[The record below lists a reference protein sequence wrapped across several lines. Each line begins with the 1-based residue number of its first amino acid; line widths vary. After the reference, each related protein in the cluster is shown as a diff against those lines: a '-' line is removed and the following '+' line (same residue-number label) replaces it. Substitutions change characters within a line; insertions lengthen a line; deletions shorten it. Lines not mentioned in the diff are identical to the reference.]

1 MKDPHSKR
9 EQGRY
14 EYPIASREAIL
25 SHMEKAGEPLSFK
38 RLAKELDI
46 DNARDRDA
54 LTLRLR
60 AMVRDGQVVVDSRN
74 VYAIAN
80 KLALFAGRVSA
91 HSDGFGFLICD
102 DERDDIFLSHRQM
115 RAVFHGD
122 KALVRVRG
130 RDHRGRDEGEIVEVL
145 TRNTLELVGR
155 VHFDKHLALL
165 ESLNR
170 RIDHEILIDDPSE
183 EIKEGRIVVA
193 RVTQQPTLHGMATV
207 EIVAVLGDHL
217 TPDMEV
223 EVALRNNDIPVEFS
237 DDVLTDVDQ
246 LPFEVTPA
254 QKRKREDL
262 THLDFVTI
270 DGEDARDFD
279 DAVYCERRRGGY
291 RLFVAIADVANYVLP
306 GSPLDQEAYKR
317 GTSVYFPQYVV
328 PMLPEKLSNGLCSLN
343 PEVDR
348 LVMVCEMTISDQGRI
363 GSYEFYEGLIHS
375 KERLTYTIV
384 GDWIEREEF
393 PRHEDSLGN
402 MLDLARILIST
413 RTERGALD
421 FDTREVSFAFNAQ
434 GRVSDVNLIT
444 RNFAHRL
451 IEECML
457 CANVCAAKLVSKL
470 ELPGLF
476 RVHEKPEEEKIEY
489 LAEFLESFGINLGA
503 GTPQDYQS
511 AIRQLREKKN
521 GHVLQI
527 ALLRSMQQAV
537 YSPENKGHF
546 GLGYSH
552 YTHFTSPIRRYPDL
566 LVHRL
571 IKSAIHSTVECN
583 EVRRFGKPSK
593 INFYPYEEEAVISQG
608 EHTSFAERRADD
620 AVYEVLDWVKCDYLS
635 DHVGDDFEG
644 VISAV
649 AKFGFFVQLEGVLVE
664 GLVHVSSL
672 VGDYYQFDRGEQC
685 LFGERGNESF
695 GLGDVVTVKV
705 AAVDVD
711 ERKVDLELLRHAPI
725 PRKKSKKRK
734 PKDRKKTASNNKRR
748 PSSGAKARGAK
759 PGSSKD
765 AVSKKTA
772 SKTKASKTKASK
784 TKASKIKVSRSK
796 VSEAK
801 PPKAKSPKAKS
812 PKAKAAKKKAS
823 KKKRPKQPGQKE

>member
-1 MKDPHSKR
+1 MDT
-9 EQGRY
+9 
-14 EYPIASREAIL
+14 
-25 SHMEKAGEPLSFK
+25 AGEPLSFK
-38 RLAKELDI
+38 RLAKELGI
-46 DNARDRDA
+46 ENARDRDA

-60 AMVRDGQVVVDSRN
+60 AMVRDGQVIVDKRN

-80 KLALFAGRVSA
+80 KLELFAGRVSA

-102 DERDDIFLSHRQM
+102 DERDDIFLSPRQM

-122 KALVRVRG
+122 KAMVRVRG
-130 RDHRGRDEGEIVEVL
+130 RDRRGRDEGEIVEVL
-145 TRNTLELVGR
+145 ARNTLELVGR
-155 VHFDKHLALL
+155 VHFDNRIALL

-170 RIDHEILIDDPSE
+170 RIDHEILIDDPGE
-183 EIKEGRIVVA
+183 ELKEGSIVVA
-193 RVTQQPTLHGMATV
+193 RVMQQPTLHGLASV
-207 EIVAVLGDHL
+207 EIVAMLGEHL

-237 DDVLTDVDQ
+237 DEVLFDVDR

-254 QKRKREDL
+254 QKRQREDL
-262 THLDFVTI
+262 RHLDFVTI

-306 GSPLDQEAYKR
+306 GLPLDQEAYKR

-328 PMLPEKLSNGLCSLN
+328 PMLPEKLSNGLCSLK

-348 LVMVCEMTISDQGRI
+348 LVLVCEMTISDQGRI
-363 GSYEFYEGLIHS
+363 SSYQFFEGLIHS
-375 KERLTYTIV
+375 KERLTYTTV
-384 GDWIEREEF
+384 GDWVEREEF
-393 PRHEDSLGN
+393 PRHKDSLGN
-402 MLDLARILIST
+402 MLDLARILIGT

-421 FDTREVSFAFNAQ
+421 FDTREVSFTFNAE

-489 LAEFLESFGINLGA
+489 LSEFLESFGIDLGA
-503 GTPQDYQS
+503 GTPRDYQN
-511 AIRQLREKKN
+511 AIKQLREKKN
-521 GHVLQI
+521 GQVLQI

-537 YSPENKGHF
+537 YHPENKGHF

-571 IKSAIHSTVECN
+571 IKSAIHATFDCI
-583 EVRRFGKPSK
+583 EVRRVGKPSK
-593 INFYPYEEEAVISQG
+593 VNFYPYGEEAVILQG

-635 DHVGDDFEG
+635 DHVGDDFDG
-644 VISAV
+644 TISAV
-649 AKFGFFVQLEGVLVE
+649 AKFGFFVQLEDVLVE
-664 GLVHVSSL
+664 GLVHVSTL

-705 AAVDVD
+705 AGVDVD
-711 ERKVDLELLRHAPI
+711 ERKVDLELLSHSPI
-725 PRKKSKKRK
+725 ARQKSKKRK
-734 PKDRKKTASNNKRR
+734 QKDKKKPASNNKKRQAVMGKNKKNK
-748 PSSGAKARGAK
+748 GA
-759 PGSSKD
+759 
-765 AVSKKTA
+765 
-772 SKTKASKTKASK
+772 
-784 TKASKIKVSRSK
+784 ASKIKSL
-796 VSEAK
+796 
-801 PPKAKSPKAKS
+801 
-812 PKAKAAKKKAS
+812 KKQ
-823 KKKRPKQPGQKE
+823 RRKE

>member
-9 EQGRY
+9 EEGKY
-14 EYPIASREAIL
+14 KHPIASREAIL
-25 SHMEKAGEPLSFK
+25 SHMETAGEPLSFK
-38 RLAKELDI
+38 RLAKELGI
-46 DNARDRDA
+46 ENARDRDA

-60 AMVRDGQVVVDSRN
+60 AMLRDGQVIVDRRN

-80 KLALFAGRVSA
+80 KLELFAGRVSA

-102 DERDDIFLSHRQM
+102 DERDDIFLSPRQM

-122 KALVRVRG
+122 KAMVRVRG
-130 RDHRGRDEGEIVEVL
+130 RDRRGRDEGEVVEVL
-145 TRNTLELVGR
+145 ARCTLELVGR
-155 VHFDKHLALL
+155 VHFDNRIALL

-170 RIDHEILIDDPSE
+170 RIDHEILIDDPGE
-183 EIKEGRIVVA
+183 ELKEGSIVVA
-193 RVTQQPTLHGMATV
+193 RVTQQPTLHGLASV
-207 EIVAVLGDHL
+207 EIVAMLGEHL

-223 EVALRNNDIPVEFS
+223 EVALRNNDIPVEFP
-237 DDVLTDVDQ
+237 DEVLTDVDQ
-246 LPFEVTPA
+246 LPFEVTSA
-254 QKRKREDL
+254 QKRQREDL
-262 THLDFVTI
+262 RHLDFVTI

-279 DAVYCERRRGGY
+279 DAVYCEKRRGGY

-306 GSPLDQEAYKR
+306 GLPLDQEAYKR

-363 GSYEFYEGLIHS
+363 GSYQFFEGLIHS
-375 KERLTYTIV
+375 KERLTYTTV
-384 GDWIEREEF
+384 GNWVEREEF
-393 PRHEDSLGN
+393 PRHKDSLGN
-402 MLDLARILIST
+402 MLDLARILIGT

-421 FDTREVSFAFNAQ
+421 FDTREVSFTFNAE
-434 GRVSDVNLIT
+434 GRVSDVNLVA

-489 LAEFLESFGINLGA
+489 LSEFLEAFGIDLGT
-503 GTPQDYQS
+503 GTPRDYQN

-521 GHVLQI
+521 GQVLQI

-537 YSPENKGHF
+537 YHPENKGHF

-571 IKSAIHSTVECN
+571 IKSAIHSTFDCS
-583 EVRRFGKPSK
+583 EVRRVGKPSK
-593 INFYPYEEEAVISQG
+593 VNFYPYGEEAVILQG

-635 DHVGDDFEG
+635 DHVGDDFDG
-644 VISAV
+644 TISAV

-705 AAVDVD
+705 AGVDVD
-711 ERKVDLELLRHAPI
+711 ERKVDLELLSHSPI
-725 PRKKSKKRK
+725 ARQRSKKRK
-734 PKDRKKTASNNKRR
+734 QKNKKKPTSNNKKRQSVSVKTIKNKGAAPKNKSLKKQRR
-748 PSSGAKARGAK
+748 
-759 PGSSKD
+759 
-765 AVSKKTA
+765 
-772 SKTKASKTKASK
+772 
-784 TKASKIKVSRSK
+784 
-796 VSEAK
+796 
-801 PPKAKSPKAKS
+801 
-812 PKAKAAKKKAS
+812 
-823 KKKRPKQPGQKE
+823 KE

>member
-1 MKDPHSKR
+1 M
-9 EQGRY
+9 
-14 EYPIASREAIL
+14 L
-25 SHMEKAGEPLSFK
+25 GE
-38 RLAKELDI
+38 
-46 DNARDRDA
+46 
-54 LTLRLR
+54 
-60 AMVRDGQVVVDSRN
+60 
-74 VYAIAN
+74 
-80 KLALFAGRVSA
+80 
-91 HSDGFGFLICD
+91 
-102 DERDDIFLSHRQM
+102 
-115 RAVFHGD
+115 
-122 KALVRVRG
+122 
-130 RDHRGRDEGEIVEVL
+130 
-145 TRNTLELVGR
+145 
-155 VHFDKHLALL
+155 
-165 ESLNR
+165 
-170 RIDHEILIDDPSE
+170 
-183 EIKEGRIVVA
+183 
-193 RVTQQPTLHGMATV
+193 
-207 EIVAVLGDHL
+207 HL

-237 DDVLTDVDQ
+237 DEVLFDVDR

-254 QKRKREDL
+254 QKRQREDL
-262 THLDFVTI
+262 RHLDFVTI

-279 DAVYCERRRGGY
+279 DAVYCEKRRGGY

-306 GSPLDQEAYKR
+306 GLPLDQEAYKR

-363 GSYEFYEGLIHS
+363 GSYQFFEGLIHS
-375 KERLTYTIV
+375 KERLTYTTV
-384 GDWIEREEF
+384 GNWVEREEF
-393 PRHEDSLGN
+393 PRHKDSLGN
-402 MLDLARILIST
+402 MLDLARILIGT

-421 FDTREVSFAFNAQ
+421 FDTREVSFTFNAG
-434 GRVSDVNLIT
+434 GRVSDVNLVT

-489 LAEFLESFGINLGA
+489 LSEFLEAFGIDLGT
-503 GTPQDYQS
+503 GTPRDYQN
-511 AIRQLREKKN
+511 AIRQLREKKS
-521 GHVLQI
+521 GQVLQI

-537 YSPENKGHF
+537 YHPENKGHF

-571 IKSAIHSTVECN
+571 IKSAIHSTFDCS
-583 EVRRFGKPSK
+583 EVRRVGKPSK
-593 INFYPYEEEAVISQG
+593 VNFYPYGEEAVILQG

-635 DHVGDDFEG
+635 DHVGDDFDG
-644 VISAV
+644 TISAV

-685 LFGERGNESF
+685 LFGERGNETF

-705 AAVDVD
+705 AGVDVD
-711 ERKVDLELLRHAPI
+711 ERKVDLELLSHSPI
-725 PRKKSKKRK
+725 ARQRSKKRK
-734 PKDRKKTASNNKRR
+734 QKDKKKPTSNNKKRQ
-748 PSSGAKARGAK
+748 SVSVKTIKNKGAA
-759 PGSSKD
+759 
-765 AVSKKTA
+765 
-772 SKTKASKTKASK
+772 
-784 TKASKIKVSRSK
+784 
-796 VSEAK
+796 
-801 PPKAKSPKAKS
+801 PKNKSPK
-812 PKAKAAKKKAS
+812 
-823 KKKRPKQPGQKE
+823 KQRRKE

>member
-1 MKDPHSKR
+1 
-9 EQGRY
+9 
-14 EYPIASREAIL
+14 
-25 SHMEKAGEPLSFK
+25 MEKAGEPLSFK
-38 RLAKELDI
+38 RLAKELGI
-46 DNARDRDA
+46 ENARDRDA

-60 AMVRDGQVVVDSRN
+60 AMVRDGQVVVDRRN

-80 KLALFAGRVSA
+80 KLELFAGRVSA

-122 KALVRVRG
+122 KAMVRVRG
-130 RDHRGRDEGEIVEVL
+130 RDRRGRDEGEIVEVL
-145 TRNTLELVGR
+145 ARNTLELVGR
-155 VHFDKHLALL
+155 VHFDNRIALL

-170 RIDHEILIDDPSE
+170 RIDHEILIDDPGE

-193 RVTQQPTLHGMATV
+193 RVTQQPTLHGLASV
-207 EIVAVLGDHL
+207 EIVAVLGEHL

-223 EVALRNNDIPVEFS
+223 EVALRNNDIPVEFP
-237 DDVLTDVDQ
+237 DEVLTDVDQ
-246 LPFEVTPA
+246 LPFEVTRA
-254 QKRKREDL
+254 QKRQREDL
-262 THLDFVTI
+262 RHLDFVTI

-279 DAVYCERRRGGY
+279 DAVYCEKRRGGY

-306 GSPLDQEAYKR
+306 GLPLDQEAYKR

-348 LVMVCEMTISDQGRI
+348 LVMVCEMSISDQGRI
-363 GSYEFYEGLIHS
+363 GSYQFFEGLIHS
-375 KERLTYTIV
+375 KERLTYTTV
-384 GDWIEREEF
+384 GDWVERKEF
-393 PRHEDSLGN
+393 PRHKDSLGN
-402 MLDLARILIST
+402 MLDLARILIGT

-421 FDTREVSFAFNAQ
+421 FDTREVSFSFNAE
-434 GRVSDVNLIT
+434 GRVSDVNLVT

-489 LAEFLESFGINLGA
+489 LAEFLESFGIDLGV
-503 GTPQDYQS
+503 GTPRDYQN

-521 GHVLQI
+521 GQVLQI

-537 YSPENKGHF
+537 YHPENKGHF

-571 IKSAIHSTVECN
+571 IKSAIHSRFDCA
-583 EVRRFGKPSK
+583 EVRRFGKPGK
-593 INFYPYEEEAVISQG
+593 INFYPYEEETVILQG

-635 DHVGDDFEG
+635 DHVGDDFDG
-644 VISAV
+644 TISAV

-664 GLVHVSSL
+664 GLVHVSTL
-672 VGDYYQFDRGEQC
+672 VGDYYQFDRGGQC

-695 GLGDVVTVKV
+695 GLGDVVTVQV
-705 AAVDVD
+705 AGVDVD
-711 ERKVDLELLRHAPI
+711 ERKVDLELLSHSPI

-734 PKDRKKTASNNKRR
+734 PKDQKKPASNNKKRQ
-748 PSSGAKARGAK
+748 SSGTKGNSAKDKAPK
-759 PGSSKD
+759 NK
-765 AVSKKTA
+765 AVKNN
-772 SKTKASKTKASK
+772 
-784 TKASKIKVSRSK
+784 
-796 VSEAK
+796 
-801 PPKAKSPKAKS
+801 SPKKHS
-812 PKAKAAKKKAS
+812 PKTQRRK
-823 KKKRPKQPGQKE
+823 G

>member
-1 MKDPHSKR
+1 
-9 EQGRY
+9 
-14 EYPIASREAIL
+14 
-25 SHMEKAGEPLSFK
+25 
-38 RLAKELDI
+38 
-46 DNARDRDA
+46 
-54 LTLRLR
+54 
-60 AMVRDGQVVVDSRN
+60 MVRGGQVVVDRRN

-80 KLALFAGRVSA
+80 KLELFAGRVSA

-122 KALVRVRG
+122 KAMVRVRG
-130 RDHRGRDEGEIVEVL
+130 RDRRGRDEGEIVEVL
-145 TRNTLELVGR
+145 ARNTLELVGR
-155 VHFDKHLALL
+155 VHFDNRIALL

-170 RIDHEILIDDPSE
+170 RIDHEILIDDPGE

-193 RVTQQPTLHGMATV
+193 RVTQQPTLHGLASV
-207 EIVAVLGDHL
+207 EIVAVLGEHL

-223 EVALRNNDIPVEFS
+223 EVALRNNDIPVEFP
-237 DDVLTDVDQ
+237 DEVLTDVDQ
-246 LPFEVTPA
+246 LPFEVTRA
-254 QKRKREDL
+254 QKRQREDL
-262 THLDFVTI
+262 RHLDFVTI

-279 DAVYCERRRGGY
+279 DAVYCEKRRGGY

-306 GSPLDQEAYKR
+306 GLPLDQEAYKR

-348 LVMVCEMTISDQGRI
+348 LVMVCEMSISDQGRI
-363 GSYEFYEGLIHS
+363 GSYQFFEGLIHS
-375 KERLTYTIV
+375 KERLTYTTV
-384 GDWIEREEF
+384 GDWVERKEF
-393 PRHEDSLGN
+393 PRHKDSLGN
-402 MLDLARILIST
+402 MLDLARILIGT

-421 FDTREVSFAFNAQ
+421 FDTREVSFSFNAE
-434 GRVSDVNLIT
+434 GRVSDVNLVT

-489 LAEFLESFGINLGA
+489 LAEFLESFGIDLGV
-503 GTPQDYQS
+503 GTPRDYQN

-521 GHVLQI
+521 GQVLQI

-537 YSPENKGHF
+537 YHPENKGHF

-571 IKSAIHSTVECN
+571 IKSAIHSRFDCA
-583 EVRRFGKPSK
+583 EVRRFGKPGK
-593 INFYPYEEEAVISQG
+593 INFYPYEEETVILQG

-635 DHVGDDFEG
+635 DHVGDDFDG
-644 VISAV
+644 TISAV

-664 GLVHVSSL
+664 GLVHVSTL
-672 VGDYYQFDRGEQC
+672 VGDYYQFDRGGQC

-695 GLGDVVTVKV
+695 GLGDVVTVQV
-705 AAVDVD
+705 AGVDVD
-711 ERKVDLELLRHAPI
+711 ERKVDLELLSHSPI

-734 PKDRKKTASNNKRR
+734 PKDQKKPASNNKKRQ
-748 PSSGAKARGAK
+748 SSGTKGNSAKDKAR
-759 PGSSKD
+759 KD
-765 AVSKKTA
+765 KAPKNKAVKNN
-772 SKTKASKTKASK
+772 
-784 TKASKIKVSRSK
+784 
-796 VSEAK
+796 
-801 PPKAKSPKAKS
+801 SPKKHS
-812 PKAKAAKKKAS
+812 PKTQRRK
-823 KKKRPKQPGQKE
+823 G

>member
-1 MKDPHSKR
+1 MKDPHFKR
-9 EQGRY
+9 EKGQY
-14 EYPIASREAIL
+14 AHPIASREAIL
-25 SHMEKAGEPLSFK
+25 SHMETSGEPLSFK
-38 RLAKELDI
+38 RIAKELGI
-46 DNARDRDA
+46 ENARDQDA

-60 AMVRDGQVVVDSRN
+60 AMVRDGQVIVDRRN

-80 KLALFAGRVSA
+80 KLELFAGRVSA

-102 DERDDIFLSHRQM
+102 DERDDIFLSPRQM

-122 KALVRVRG
+122 KAMVRVRG
-130 RDHRGRDEGEIVEVL
+130 RDRRGRDEGEVVEVL
-145 TRNTLELVGR
+145 ARNTLELVGR
-155 VHFDKHLALL
+155 VHFDNRIALL

-170 RIDHEILIDDPSE
+170 RIDHEILIDDPVDRL
-183 EIKEGRIVVA
+183 KEGSIVVA
-193 RVTQQPTLHGMATV
+193 KVTQQPTLHGLASV
-207 EIVAVLGDHL
+207 EIVAMLGEHL

-223 EVALRNNDIPVEFS
+223 EVALRNNDIPVEFP
-237 DDVLTDVDQ
+237 DEVLTDVDQ
-246 LPFEVTPA
+246 LPFEVTAA
-254 QKRKREDL
+254 QKRQREDL
-262 THLDFVTI
+262 RHLDFVTI

-279 DAVYCERRRGGY
+279 DAVYCEKRRGGY
-291 RLFVAIADVANYVLP
+291 RLLVAIADVANYVLP
-306 GSPLDQEAYKR
+306 GMPLDQEAYKR

-363 GSYEFYEGLIHS
+363 GSYQFFEGLIHS
-375 KERLTYTIV
+375 KERLTYTTV
-384 GDWIEREEF
+384 GDWVEREAF
-393 PRHEDSLGN
+393 PRHKDSLGN
-402 MLDLARILIST
+402 MLDLSRILIGT
-413 RTERGALD
+413 RIERGALD
-421 FDTREVSFAFNAQ
+421 FDTREVSFTFNAE
-434 GRVSDVNLIT
+434 GRVSDVNLVT

-489 LAEFLESFGINLGA
+489 LSEFLESFGVDLAAGA
-503 GTPQDYQS
+503 PQDYQN

-537 YSPENKGHF
+537 YHPENKGHF

-571 IKSAIHSTVECN
+571 IKSAIHSTFDCS
-583 EVRRFGKPSK
+583 EVRRLGRPSK
-593 INFYPYEEEAVISQG
+593 INFYPYEEEAVALQG

-635 DHVGDDFEG
+635 DHVGDDFDG
-644 VISAV
+644 TISAV
-649 AKFGFFVQLEGVLVE
+649 AKFGFFVQLENVLVE
-664 GLVHVSSL
+664 GLVHVSTL

-685 LFGERGNESF
+685 LFGERGKESF

-705 AAVDVD
+705 ANVDVD
-711 ERKVDLELLRHAPI
+711 ERKIDLELLTHSPI
-725 PRKKSKKRK
+725 ARQKSKKRK
-734 PKDRKKTASNNKRR
+734 QKDKKNPASSNKKRQ
-748 PSSGAKARGAK
+748 SASAK
-759 PGSSKD
+759 
-765 AVSKKTA
+765 SKKNKGATH
-772 SKTKASKTKASK
+772 
-784 TKASKIKVSRSK
+784 
-796 VSEAK
+796 
-801 PPKAKSPKAKS
+801 
-812 PKAKAAKKKAS
+812 
-823 KKKRPKQPGQKE
+823 KKRNLKKLRRKE

>member
-9 EQGRY
+9 EERRY
-14 EYPIASREAIL
+14 EHPIASREAIL
-25 SHMEKAGEPLSFK
+25 AHMEKAGEPLSFK
-38 RLAKELDI
+38 RLVKELDLE
-46 DNARDRDA
+46 NERDRAA

-60 AMVRDGQVVVDSRN
+60 AMVRDGQVIVDRRS

-80 KLALFAGRVSA
+80 KLELFAGRISA

-102 DERDDIFLSHRQM
+102 DERDDIFLAHRQM

-122 KALVRVRG
+122 KAMVRIRG
-130 RDHRGRDEGEIVEVL
+130 RDRRGRDEGEIVEVL
-145 TRNTLELVGR
+145 ARNTLELVGR
-155 VHFDKHLALL
+155 VHFDNRIALL

-183 EIKEGRIVVA
+183 EIKEGTIVVA
-193 RVTQQPTLHGMATV
+193 RVTQQPTLHGLATV
-207 EIVAVLGDHL
+207 EVVSVLGEHL

-237 DDVLTDVDQ
+237 DEVFAEVDQ

-254 QKRKREDL
+254 QKRQREDL
-262 THLDFVTI
+262 RHLDFVTI

-279 DAVYCERRRGGY
+279 DAVYCEKRRGGY
-291 RLFVAIADVANYVLP
+291 RLFVAIADVADYVLP
-306 GSPLDQEAYKR
+306 GSTLDQEAYKR

-363 GSYEFYEGLIHS
+363 GSYQFFEGVIHS
-375 KERLTYTIV
+375 KERLTYTTV
-384 GDWIEREEF
+384 GDWIERESF
-393 PRHEDSLGN
+393 PRHKDSLGN

-421 FDTREVSFAFNAQ
+421 FDTREVSFAFDEN
-434 GRVSDVNLIT
+434 GRVSGVSLVT

-470 ELPGLF
+470 ESPGLF
-476 RVHEKPEEEKIEY
+476 RVHEKPEEEKIEF
-489 LAEFLESFGINLGA
+489 LAEFLESFGIDLGA
-503 GTPQDYQS
+503 GTPRDYQN
-511 AIRQLREKKN
+511 AIRQLREQKN
-521 GHVLQI
+521 GEVLQI
-527 ALLRSMQQAV
+527 ALLRSMQQAI
-537 YSPENKGHF
+537 YHPENKGHF

-571 IKSAIHSTVECN
+571 IKSAVHSTYECA
-583 EVRRFGKPSK
+583 EVRRFGKPRK
-593 INFYPYEEEAVISQG
+593 TNFYPYEEETVIAQG

-635 DHVGDDFEG
+635 DHVGDEFEG
-644 VISAV
+644 TISAV

-664 GLVHVSSL
+664 GLVHVSTL

-695 GLGDVVTVKV
+695 GLGDVVTVQV
-705 AAVDVD
+705 AKVDVD
-711 ERKVDLELLRHAPI
+711 ERKVDLELLSHSPI
-725 PRKKSKKRK
+725 SRKKPKKRK
-734 PKDRKKTASNNKRR
+734 QKDQKKPASGKRKRQ
-748 PSSGAKARGAK
+748 SSGAK
-759 PGSSKD
+759 GSGSKNTGSKNTGSKNTGSKNT
-765 AVSKKTA
+765 ASKKTGSKTTA
-772 SKTKASKTKASK
+772 SKNAG
-784 TKASKIKVSRSK
+784 
-796 VSEAK
+796 
-801 PPKAKSPKAKS
+801 P
-812 PKAKAAKKKAS
+812 KKKAPANKSS
-823 KKKRPKQPGQKE
+823 KKPRRKG

>member
-1 MKDPHSKR
+1 MKDPHSRR

-14 EYPIASREAIL
+14 EHPIASREAIL
-25 SHMEKAGEPLSFK
+25 SHMEKASEPLSFK
-38 RLAKELDI
+38 RLAKELGI
-46 DNARDRDA
+46 ENARDRDA

-60 AMVRDGQVVVDSRN
+60 AMVRDGQVVVDRRN

-80 KLALFAGRVSA
+80 KLELFAGRVSA

-122 KALVRVRG
+122 KAMVRVRG
-130 RDHRGRDEGEIVEVL
+130 RDRRGRDEGEIVEVL
-145 TRNTLELVGR
+145 SRNTLELVGR
-155 VHFDKHLALL
+155 VHFDNRIALL

-170 RIDHEILIDDPSE
+170 RIDHEILIDDPGE

-193 RVTQQPTLHGMATV
+193 RVTQQPTLHGLASV
-207 EIVAVLGDHL
+207 EIVAVLGEHL

-223 EVALRNNDIPVEFS
+223 EVALRNNDIPVEFP
-237 DDVLTDVDQ
+237 DEVLTDVDQ
-246 LPFEVTPA
+246 LPFEVTRA
-254 QKRKREDL
+254 QKRRREDL
-262 THLDFVTI
+262 RHLDFVTI

-279 DAVYCERRRGGY
+279 DAVYCEKRRGGY

-306 GSPLDQEAYKR
+306 GSPLDQEAYRR

-343 PEVDR
+343 PKVDR
-348 LVMVCEMTISDQGRI
+348 LVMVCEMSISDQGRI
-363 GSYEFYEGLIHS
+363 GTYQFFEGLIHS
-375 KERLTYTIV
+375 KERLTYTTV
-384 GDWIEREEF
+384 GDWVERKEF
-393 PRHEDSLGN
+393 PRHKDSLGS
-402 MLDLARILIST
+402 MLDLARILIGT
-413 RTERGALD
+413 RNERGALD
-421 FDTREVSFAFNAQ
+421 FDTREVSFSFNAA
-434 GRVSDVNLIT
+434 GRVSDVNLVT

-489 LAEFLESFGINLGA
+489 LAEFLESFGIALGA
-503 GTPQDYQS
+503 GTPRDYQN

-521 GHVLQI
+521 GQVLQI

-537 YSPENKGHF
+537 YHPENKGHF

-571 IKSAIHSTVECN
+571 IKSAIHSDFDCA
-583 EVRRFGKPSK
+583 EVRRFGKPRK
-593 INFYPYEEEAVISQG
+593 TNFYPYEEHTVISQG
-608 EHTSFAERRADD
+608 EHLSFAERRADD

-635 DHVGDDFEG
+635 DHVGDDFDG
-644 VISAV
+644 TISAV

-664 GLVHVSSL
+664 GLVHVSTL
-672 VGDYYQFDRGEQC
+672 VGDYYQFDRGGQC
-685 LFGERGNESF
+685 LVGERGNESF
-695 GLGDVVTVKV
+695 GLGDVVTVQV
-705 AAVDVD
+705 ARVDVD
-711 ERKVDLELLRHAPI
+711 ERKVDLELLSHSPI
-725 PRKKSKKRK
+725 ARKKPKKRK
-734 PKDRKKTASNNKRR
+734 SKDQKKSASNNKKR
-748 PSSGAKARGAK
+748 PSSSTRGNSAKG
-759 PGSSKD
+759 
-765 AVSKKTA
+765 TA
-772 SKTKASKTKASK
+772 NKNRAPKNKASKTNS
-784 TKASKIKVSRSK
+784 
-796 VSEAK
+796 
-801 PPKAKSPKAKS
+801 SPKKHS
-812 PKAKAAKKKAS
+812 S
-823 KKKRPKQPGQKE
+823 KKQRRKG

>member
-1 MKDPHSKR
+1 
-9 EQGRY
+9 
-14 EYPIASREAIL
+14 
-25 SHMEKAGEPLSFK
+25 
-38 RLAKELDI
+38 
-46 DNARDRDA
+46 
-54 LTLRLR
+54 
-60 AMVRDGQVVVDSRN
+60 
-74 VYAIAN
+74 
-80 KLALFAGRVSA
+80 
-91 HSDGFGFLICD
+91 
-102 DERDDIFLSHRQM
+102 
-115 RAVFHGD
+115 
-122 KALVRVRG
+122 
-130 RDHRGRDEGEIVEVL
+130 
-145 TRNTLELVGR
+145 
-155 VHFDKHLALL
+155 
-165 ESLNR
+165 
-170 RIDHEILIDDPSE
+170 
-183 EIKEGRIVVA
+183 
-193 RVTQQPTLHGMATV
+193 
-207 EIVAVLGDHL
+207 VAVLGEHL

-223 EVALRNNDIPVEFS
+223 EVALRNNDIPVEFP
-237 DDVLTDVDQ
+237 DEVLTDVDH

-254 QKRKREDL
+254 QKRQREDL
-262 THLDFVTI
+262 RHLDFVTI

-279 DAVYCERRRGGY
+279 DAVYCEKRRGGY

-306 GSPLDQEAYKR
+306 GLPLDKEAYKR

-363 GSYEFYEGLIHS
+363 GSYQFFEGLIHS
-375 KERLTYTIV
+375 KERLTYTTV
-384 GDWIEREEF
+384 GEWVEREEF
-393 PRHEDSLGN
+393 PRHKDSLGN
-402 MLDLARILIST
+402 MLDLARILIGT

-421 FDTREVSFAFNAQ
+421 FDTREVSFTFNEE

-470 ELPGLF
+470 ESPGLF

-489 LAEFLESFGINLGA
+489 LAEFLESFGIDLGA
-503 GTPQDYQS
+503 GTPRDYQN

-521 GHVLQI
+521 GQVLQI

-537 YSPENKGHF
+537 YHPENKGHF

-571 IKSAIHSTVECN
+571 IKSAIHSTFDCD

-593 INFYPYEEEAVISQG
+593 INFYPYEEEAVILQG

-644 VISAV
+644 TISAV

-664 GLVHVSSL
+664 GLVHVSTL

-705 AAVDVD
+705 AGVDVD
-711 ERKVDLELLRHAPI
+711 ERKVDLELLSHSPI

-734 PKDRKKTASNNKRR
+734 QKDQKKPISNNKKRQSTGSKR
-748 PSSGAKARGAK
+748 N
-759 PGSSKD
+759 SSKGTGPKTQGPKTQGPKTQG
-765 AVSKKTA
+765 SKA
-772 SKTKASKTKASK
+772 QGSKQTGPKNNSSKNNSSK
-784 TKASKIKVSRSK
+784 NNS
-796 VSEAK
+796 
-801 PPKAKSPKAKS
+801 
-812 PKAKAAKKKAS
+812 AKKQGRK
-823 KKKRPKQPGQKE
+823 G